1 MNSFSS
7 TRVNDLKS
15 ADAWPSGGALVVT
28 ATFNERDNIDLL
40 IEKVLATDPTIQLL
54 VIDDD
59 SPDQTGI
66 HAMLLATQNAR
77 LHVLVRRG
85 RRGLGSAIEEGFR
98 EASRRGFF
106 VAVNIDGDLSHDPA
120 DIPRLLVAFDKP
132 PAIDVVIGSRRLP
145 NGGVIGWPISRHI
158 SSFLVCFYARWILRI
173 PVRDASSGFR
183 AVRLACFDRLGDHF
197 TQGYAFHEELLWRI
211 ARAGGSFVEIP
222 ITFTNRGRGTS
233 KAGWIESLRAIR
245 VLLRLAGVTWLL
257 RNQKSPKQ

>member
-106 VAVNIDGDLSHDPA
+106 VAVTP
-120 DIPRLLVAFDKP
+120 PRSTNTRRNSCGVYPFRGIISKTLLLF
-132 PAIDVVIGSRRLP
+132 G
-145 NGGVIGWPISRHI
+145 
-158 SSFLVCFYARWILRI
+158 
-173 PVRDASSGFR
+173 
-183 AVRLACFDRLGDHF
+183 
-197 TQGYAFHEELLWRI
+197 
-211 ARAGGSFVEIP
+211 
-222 ITFTNRGRGTS
+222 
-233 KAGWIESLRAIR
+233 
-245 VLLRLAGVTWLL
+245 
-257 RNQKSPKQ
+257 

>member
-98 EASRRGFF
+98 EASRRGFWL
-106 VAVNIDGDLSHDPA
+106 LSILMAISATTLPTFRDC
-120 DIPRLLVAFDKP
+120 LLHSA
-132 PAIDVVIGSRRLP
+132 SLLQ
-145 NGGVIGWPISRHI
+145 STL
-158 SSFLVCFYARWILRI
+158 SS
-173 PVRDASSGFR
+173 D
-183 AVRLACFDRLGDHF
+183 LGDCP
-197 TQGYAFHEELLWRI
+197 T
-211 ARAGGSFVEIP
+211 V
-222 ITFTNRGRGTS
+222 
-233 KAGWIESLRAIR
+233 
-245 VLLRLAGVTWLL
+245 V
-257 RNQKSPKQ
+257 